1 MNLELATPVG
11 KRRAWRVSTRSGG
24 AVTYLREKATLR
36 QELGDVGREDDVPA
50 GREEGEG
57 ARGQSRNFSV
67 RVPGG
72 PCGWVQKAIRVRARK
87 PRYRRVAIDPGRNFG
102 CQTLDNTLKDVTVAS
117 VRREPLNARDAGAG
131 AQRG

>member
-50 GREEGEG
+50 GREDGEG

-67 RVPGG
+67 GYPGVPAVGCKKRSGCARVNRGIG
-72 PCGWVQKAIRVRARK
+72 ASRSIRAE
-87 PRYRRVAIDPGRNFG
+87 
-102 CQTLDNTLKDVTVAS
+102 TS
-117 VRREPLNARDAGAG
+117 GAK
-131 AQRG
+131 RSITP